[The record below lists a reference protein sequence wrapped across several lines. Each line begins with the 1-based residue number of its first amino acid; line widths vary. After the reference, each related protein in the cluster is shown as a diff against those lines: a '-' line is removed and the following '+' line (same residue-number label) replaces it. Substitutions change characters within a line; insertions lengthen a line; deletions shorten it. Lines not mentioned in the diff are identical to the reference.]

1 MNNIDDILA
10 EAVDDALGRV
20 DVSVDKEAT
29 KELCNRW
36 LQMDFHITTS
46 HKDWKHFE
54 KMQARVEESVKRY
67 MQYSRCMSI
76 DNACVIEFY
85 KKTIGHGWMHQE
97 HLLLDVYWSGSFA
110 RNSRECI
117 YMLHVIPKIVF
128 DCSGCQLRHISVF
141 AKYPDMKWHVVSNTP
156 EISTSYSMYTAI
168 TKIIEGGEYFL
179 ESLALNDA
187 VEGLYDLVTR
197 MLKEEHRLCR
207 ESMLWML
214 SRTMRV
220 LQKTPLLNVINSN
233 VCTMMKGTMTKHRH
247 IVFDMRDFLDVMQPA
262 YPLSY
267 RRLFIAPSIRKKKG
281 METVSLYPNHDY
293 EYDGQ
298 QAAVKQSYYQ
308 MFAEHIDEL
317 LVLGDVSVKDKG
329 AEEVLFSLSPLF
341 HDNEMY
347 WVAVIEHR
355 PYGRWQQQSV
365 LPHE

>member
-20 DVSVDKEAT
+20 DISVDKEAT

-36 LQMDFHITTS
+36 MQMDFHITTS

-54 KMQARVEESVKRY
+54 KMQARV
-67 MQYSRCMSI
+67 
-76 DNACVIEFY
+76 DNACVVEFF
-85 KKTIGHGWMHQE
+85 KKTIEHGWIHQE
-97 HLLLDVYWSGSFA
+97 HLLLDVYWTGSFA

-117 YMLHVIPKIVF
+117 YMLHIIPKIVF

-168 TKIIEGGEYFL
+168 TKIIDGGEYFL

-187 VEGLYDLVTR
+187 VDGLYDLVTR
-197 MLKEEHRLCR
+197 MLKEEQRLCR

-233 VCTMMKGTMTKHRH
+233 VCTMMRGTMTKHRH
-247 IVFDMRDFLDVMQPA
+247 IVFDMRDFLNVMQPA

-281 METVSLYPNHDY
+281 MEIVSLYPNC
-293 EYDGQ
+293 EYDDQ
-298 QAAVKQSYYQ
+298 QTAVKKSYYQ

-317 LVLGDVSVKDKG
+317 LVLGDISVKDKG

-347 WVAVIEHR
+347 WVAVIDHR
-355 PYGRWQQQSV
+355 PYGR
-365 LPHE
+365 